1 MSLADSQNGLYNEEK
16 AKEVF
21 AKAKSSL
28 QAEGVEFPIHL
39 DALVIQ
45 ESTAVVNR
53 VQSLKQSIEKVLG
66 SDNVVVDLQQ
76 MTQAEALPISFSAPT
91 AKEQDWDIHTLLGWN
106 PDYQDPSTFLDQFV
120 LKGGSTRLYLGIDQN
135 TDASVLSKLGL
146 ADYGKLLD
154 DANSENQDVQK
165 RYEKYAVAQAWLT
178 DNALTIPVMASPK
191 ETAVS
196 YVSKVLPFSSSYS
209 VAGLK
214 GENAGYLKY
223 TEVGEKAITK
233 EEYEKAREKWLKEK
247 TESNEKAQK
256 ELASHVK

>member
-1 MSLADSQNGLYNEEK
+1 M
-16 AKEVF
+16 
-21 AKAKSSL
+21 
-28 QAEGVEFPIHL
+28 
-39 DALVIQ
+39 VIQ

-135 TDASVLSKLGL
+135 TDASVVSKLGL

-214 GENAGYLKY
+214 GENSGYLKY